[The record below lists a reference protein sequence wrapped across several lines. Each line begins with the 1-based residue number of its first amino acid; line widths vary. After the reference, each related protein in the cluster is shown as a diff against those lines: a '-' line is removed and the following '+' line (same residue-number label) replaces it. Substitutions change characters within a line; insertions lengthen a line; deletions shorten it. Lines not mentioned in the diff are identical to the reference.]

1 MKQLSCITI
10 IALLVFVGCSPYPRY
25 RTGGPEAA
33 KVAASPVRITT
44 NQSLRLGMI
53 LQGYLGKPYKGR
65 SRFVEG
71 LDCSEFVRDVFE
83 KYDKRQLP
91 RTSHEQFN
99 LGIKLPRNRIQYG
112 DLVFFQTAS
121 TGGVSHV
128 GIYVGGGRFMH
139 ASESNGVIIT
149 RINDD
154 YWTKRYVGAVRIL
167 P

>member
-1 MKQLSCITI
+1 MKLFFVL
-10 IALLVFVGCSPYPRY
+10 ALLLLLTACSPYPRY

-33 KVAASPVRITT
+33 KAAPLTTRITT
-44 NQSLRLGMI
+44 NRSLDLGMI

-65 SRFVEG
+65 SKYISGV
-71 LDCSEFVRDVFE
+71 DCSEFVREVFE

-91 RTSHEQFN
+91 RTSQEQF
-99 LGIKLPRNRIQYG
+99 GIGVKLPRNRIQYG
-112 DLVFFQTAS
+112 DLVFFQTSS

-128 GIYVGGGRFMH
+128 GIYVGGGRFIH

-154 YWTKRYVGAVRIL
+154 YWTRRYVGAVRIL